1 MRGERDGFTKE
12 ENVPHALAPSPR
24 AERAGGEGHLISC
37 PDCGRARRQHTVC
50 PHCGIYKKTEYLLV
64 DELED

>member
-1 MRGERDGFTKE
+1 MALPKKKMSRTRSRHRRAQ
-12 ENVPHALAPSPR
+12 NVPVAKV
-24 AERAGGEGHLISC
+24 HLISC